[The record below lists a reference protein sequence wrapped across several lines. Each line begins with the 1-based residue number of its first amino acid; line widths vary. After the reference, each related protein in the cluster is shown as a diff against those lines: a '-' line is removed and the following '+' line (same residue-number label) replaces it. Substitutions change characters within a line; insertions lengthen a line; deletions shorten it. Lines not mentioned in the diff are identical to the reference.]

1 MNPLL
6 EVQFQVP
13 FDQIQAEHVEPAI
26 DELLAH
32 AAKSVDA
39 TTASA
44 DPLMALDEM
53 TEPLDYAMNVVRH
66 LEVYSVRV

>member
-26 DELLAH
+26 DDLLAQ
-32 AAKSVDA
+32 AAQSV
-39 TTASA
+39 
-44 DPLMALDEM
+44 
-53 TEPLDYAMNVVRH
+53 
-66 LEVYSVRV
+66 